1 MGSEQVGII
10 VHPNAEPTVQLT
22 GARSEM
28 NLNQDVHSQSAVSR
42 ISGAGGGAYGAET
55 ETAFKKEH
63 YFLGAVFVVI
73 AVLLTFRR

>member
-1 MGSEQVGII
+1 
-10 VHPNAEPTVQLT
+10 
-22 GARSEM
+22 M